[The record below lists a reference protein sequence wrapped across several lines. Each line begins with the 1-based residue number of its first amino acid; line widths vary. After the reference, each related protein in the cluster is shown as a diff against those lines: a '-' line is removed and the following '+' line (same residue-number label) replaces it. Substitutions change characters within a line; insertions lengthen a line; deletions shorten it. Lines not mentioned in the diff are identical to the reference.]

1 MGRYVASKNIPVPV
15 ESWKPHLNGPDDGLS
30 DPILP
35 PPPPRDTPPAP
46 PRQMARIRI
55 DGLYGLRKGEVMV
68 VEDANDCDGSIIILK
83 GCWKF
88 FAVPKEDKGV
98 GWEFVDLPPTCI
110 NPRTCSNHY
119 GDQSSGEVVPY
130 APPPQKVVPP

>member
-1 MGRYVASKNIPVPV
+1 VAVICNPC
-15 ESWKPHLNGPDDGLS
+15 GPAGAPRPRDDELS
-30 DPILP
+30 DSILP
-35 PPPPRDTPPAP
+35 PLPLRDAPPAP

-88 FAVPKEDKGV
+88 FAVPKEDEGV

-130 APPPQKVVPP
+130 ANQ